1 VTLTFTPTLTITP
14 TITAINTYVKP
25 GYLLTVKVYN
35 EAGEVVKTI
44 ITVSMDYVLTGIIT
58 STGGNTA
65 NAFSSD
71 KILTITIPGAGPGGT
86 DIVTSWDGTTD
97 GGQPAASGTYYISA
111 AETDTFGQV
120 MNVTKDITL
129 IKNSTYV
136 QLNIFNSAGELVR
149 TITDVN
155 FVFPPNFLSG
165 PDGLGIKL
173 DVPQLITTK
182 QANSSPV
189 QIKFGAASADI
200 MLWDGKN
207 AEGLSVSSGVYEM
220 QLVVKTETLTE
231 IVATKSV
238 TVLENNDVFIGNIKT
253 VPNPYNGSTDG
264 IQLIW
269 TANETGKMTI
279 SIYNI
284 YGELIRNIN
293 AALESGAVSWDVKT
307 AGGNQASNGLYI
319 AVLQGISESGNVARM
334 MVKIAVNR
342 RSAGQY

>member
-1 VTLTFTPTLTITP
+1 MTLTFTPTLTITP

-35 EAGEVVKTI
+35 EAGEAVKTI
-44 ITVSMDYVLTGIIT
+44 ITVSTDYVLTGIIT

-155 FVFPPNFLSG
+155 FVF
-165 PDGLGIKL
+165 
-173 DVPQLITTK
+173 
-182 QANSSPV
+182 
-189 QIKFGAASADI
+189 SA
-200 MLWDGKN
+200 
-207 AEGLSVSSGVYEM
+207 
-220 QLVVKTETLTE
+220 
-231 IVATKSV
+231 
-238 TVLENNDVFIGNIKT
+238 
-253 VPNPYNGSTDG
+253 
-264 IQLIW
+264 
-269 TANETGKMTI
+269 
-279 SIYNI
+279 
-284 YGELIRNIN
+284 
-293 AALESGAVSWDVKT
+293 
-307 AGGNQASNGLYI
+307 
-319 AVLQGISESGNVARM
+319 
-334 MVKIAVNR
+334 
-342 RSAGQY
+342 